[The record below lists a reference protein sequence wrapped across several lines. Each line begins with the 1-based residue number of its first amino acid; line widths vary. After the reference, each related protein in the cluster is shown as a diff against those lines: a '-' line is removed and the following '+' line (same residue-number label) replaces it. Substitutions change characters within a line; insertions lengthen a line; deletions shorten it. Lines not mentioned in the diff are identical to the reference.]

1 MRVLVVGASGFVGRH
16 LVAECLGRGDD
27 VSATYRAGEP
37 APAANDVRWLESELL
52 RDGSLETVLAAAR
65 PEGIVHLAGQADVGR
80 SHRDPVG
87 TYRANAEGTLRL
99 LHAVRTAAPQARVC
113 TVTSAEL
120 YGAPP
125 PSELPVREDSPARP
139 RTPYGLSKAAAD
151 EAAEYAARAWGLA
164 VIRLRPFNHVGPGQ
178 RRGFVVP
185 DFAAQVA
192 AVERGEAEPV
202 LRVGNLSPRRDFTD
216 VRDMV
221 RGYRDALAQAPAGEA
236 YNLCSGRSVSIGEIA
251 RWMAERA
258 SRPVEIVS
266 ESSRRREGDV
276 DEIRGDPSRAREA
289 FGFAAGIAL
298 ETSLGDV
305 LDEWRAGGP
314 A

>member
-16 LVAECLGRGDD
+16 LLAECLRRGDD
-27 VSATYRAGEP
+27 ATATFRPGESP
-37 APAANDVRWLESELL
+37 PSGEHVRWLACELL
-52 RDGSLETVLAAAR
+52 EDGALEAALAAAR

-87 TYRANAEGTLRL
+87 TFRANAEGTLRL
-99 LHAVRTAAPQARVC
+99 LAAVRAAAPDARVC
-113 TVTSAEL
+113 AVSSAEL
-120 YGAPP
+120 YGAAPP
-125 PSELPVREDSPARP
+125 EHLPVRETRAPCP
-139 RTPYGLSKAAAD
+139 RNPYGLSKAAAD
-151 EAAEYAARAWGLA
+151 DAAAFAARAWGLA

-192 AVERGEAEPV
+192 AIERGETEPV

-221 RGYRDALAQAPAGEA
+221 RGYRDALERAPAGEA

-251 RWMAERA
+251 QWMAARA
-258 SRPVEIVS
+258 ERPVEIVS
-266 ESSRRREGDV
+266 ETARRREGDV
-276 DEIRGDPSRAREA
+276 DEIRGDPARAREA
-289 FGFAAGIAL
+289 FGFAPRIAL

-314 A
+314 S

>member
-1 MRVLVVGASGFVGRH
+1 MRVLIVGASGFVGRH
-16 LVAECLGRGDD
+16 LLAECLRRGDD
-27 VSATYRAGEP
+27 PSATYRPGESP
-37 APAANDVRWLESELL
+37 PPGGDVRWLACELL
-52 RDGSLETVLAAAR
+52 EDGSLEAALAAAR

-87 TYRANAEGTLRL
+87 TYRANAEGTVRL
-99 LHAVRTAAPQARVC
+99 LAAVRAAAPDARVC
-113 TVTSAEL
+113 AVTSAEL

-125 PSELPVREDSPARP
+125 PEDLPVRETCVPNP

-151 EAAEYAARAWGLA
+151 DAAAFAARAWGLA

-192 AVERGEAEPV
+192 AIERGEVEPV

-221 RGYRDALAQAPAGEA
+221 RGYRDALERAPAGEA

-251 RWMAERA
+251 QWMARRA
-258 SRPVEIVS
+258 KRPVEIVS
-266 ESSRRREGDV
+266 ETARQREGDV
-276 DEIRGDPSRAREA
+276 DEIRGDPARAREA
-289 FGFAAGIAL
+289 FGFAPRIAL

-314 A
+314 S